1 MKLRFVFLVLFAT
14 VVGIVRFP
22 SPVRADNYSLE
33 AVPLYQPE
41 LVVYYSGYIVTDA
54 VVTSSLE
61 EKVALETLKW
71 VTNTICYV
79 SPAQIPGTLP
89 LMRLFNPTSGDHLC
103 TTSGSERQAAIA
115 AGFTSEGILGYV
127 FPKEAKVPGTVP
139 LHRFYARPYTT
150 SLGTDLNCYHVYST
164 DEQAAASPDYQNRLN
179 YEGIAGYVWPAP
191 TQIATLTITAPRP
204 GNTLR
209 GGSDYEVRWRAS
221 SMIGAV
227 SIGYSS
233 DAGYSWMVTDC
244 GLANKGF
251 ATWRVPNL
259 DTNHARMQIVWTDA
273 ASGPT
278 NVLAIAESGAD
289 LSIKRT
295 PSAPLP
301 ARTLQAVA
309 VRAKPTGLNARRF
322 SAAEIRLSW
331 QAAKGSPKG
340 YLIERRTGQGPFRQ
354 VANVLAPGVTYADGY
369 ISPGTSYAY
378 RVRAYWDGASSGY
391 SGVASVKTVLSLGA
405 AGHS

>member
-1 MKLRFVFLVLFAT
+1 MKLRSVLLVIFAT
-14 VVGIVRFP
+14 VVGVVRFP
-22 SPVRADNYSLE
+22 SLVRADNYSLE
-33 AVPLYQPE
+33 AVPLYQPWH
-41 LVVYYSGYIVTDA
+41 LGSFLGYDSSVLDA

-61 EKVALETLKW
+61 EKIALETQGWK
-71 VTNTICYV
+71 TNTICYV
-79 SPAQIPGTLP
+79 SPAQIPGTIP
-89 LMRLFNPTSGDHLC
+89 LMRLFNPASGDHLC
-103 TTSGSERQAAIA
+103 TTSVNEGQTAIA
-115 AGFTSEGILGYV
+115 EGFTSEGILGYV
-127 FPKEAKVPGTVP
+127 FPKEAKAPGTVP
-139 LHRFYARPYTT
+139 LHRFYVPFYQSETHGDYNPFHA
-150 SLGTDLNCYHVYST
+150 YST
-164 DEQAAASPDYQNRLN
+164 DEHASSSYRDPLT
-179 YEGIAGYVWPAP
+179 YEGIACYVWPAP

-209 GGSDYEVRWRAS
+209 GGSDYEVCWSAS
-221 SMIGAV
+221 SKIGAV

-251 ATWRVPNL
+251 ATWRVPNI

-278 NVLAIAESGAD
+278 NVLATAESGAD

-295 PSAPLP
+295 PFAPLH

-322 SAAEIRLSW
+322 SASEIRLSW

-340 YLIERRTGQGPFRQ
+340 YLVERRTGQGPFRQ
-354 VANVLAPGVTYADGY
+354 VANVLAPGVTHADGY

-378 RVRAYWDGASSGY
+378 RVRAYWGGASSGY
-391 SGVASVKTVLSLGA
+391 SDVASVKTASSLGA
-405 AGHS
+405 AGRS